1 MGIVNDTTLVP
12 VRNMV
17 NHRVVYTIPEEHRRV
32 VFEAFQEKKIPAK
45 ELRALNYTVGGSI
58 LLKNYLCVKSID
70 MRAEFNI
77 PSDQIEYDW
86 TEKDIQHVL
95 LSNDSPIEQLE
106 DALDFAPQGIRE
118 MIVDYAV
125 EWKIPDSNRRK
136 VISKMM
142 NLDIDEM
149 IKFAEMVEESNDTVP
164 QNTHRR
170 LSDKPA
176 TSRTGRRLQ
185 N

>member
-1 MGIVNDTTLVP
+1 MAIINDTTLIP

-32 VFEAFQEKKIPAK
+32 VFEPFQERKIPAS

-58 LLKNYLCVKSID
+58 LLKNYLCVKSND
-70 MRAEFNI
+70 MRTEFNI

-86 TEKDIQHVL
+86 TRQDIQHVL
-95 LSNDSPIEQLE
+95 LDTSSPIEQLE

-125 EWKIPDSNRRK
+125 EWRIPDSNRRK

-142 NLDIDEM
+142 NVNIDEM
-149 IKFAEMVEESNDTVP
+149 IKFAELTEEDNDTTP
-164 QNTHRR
+164 QVNRRR
-170 LSDKPA
+170 LSNKPA
-176 TSRTGRRLQ
+176 ASRSRRRLQ

>member
-1 MGIVNDTTLVP
+1 MAIINDTTLIP

-32 VFEAFQEKKIPAK
+32 VFEPFQERKIPAS

-58 LLKNYLCVKSID
+58 LLKNYLCIKSND
-70 MRAEFNI
+70 MRTEFNI

-86 TEKDIQHVL
+86 TRQDIQHVL
-95 LSNDSPIEQLE
+95 LDNNSPIEQLE

-142 NLDIDEM
+142 NVNIDEM
-149 IKFAEMVEESNDTVP
+149 IKFAELTEEDNDTTP
-164 QNTHRR
+164 QVNRRR
-170 LSDKPA
+170 LSNKPA
-176 TSRTGRRLQ
+176 ASRSTRRLQ